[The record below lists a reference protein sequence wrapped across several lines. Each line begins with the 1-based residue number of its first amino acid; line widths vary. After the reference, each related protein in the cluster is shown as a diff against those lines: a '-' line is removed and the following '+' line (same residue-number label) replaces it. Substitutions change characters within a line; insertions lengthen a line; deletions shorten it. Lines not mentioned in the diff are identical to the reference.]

1 MPRIPGPTAVM
12 DVLQQQLEAFAA
24 LPETL
29 ASIERATRGLFVA
42 VLSAQ
47 ETALA
52 LQRVAVR
59 ADRMLTELE
68 EPVAA
73 LAPGLVRLGRVLDD
87 PALDTVP
94 ETLRTVSSQLVP
106 VVATLAETQQRV
118 ARIAAATERLT
129 SVVDEVGHGLG
140 GLPGL
145 GLLSRVRHA
154 GPVAGEDPAASA
166 AEATGAA
173 DRDAQRER
181 ARAARAAER
190 ERERARGRGSAPGDA
205 AAS

>member
-1 MPRIPGPTAVM
+1 MARIPGPTALL

-42 VLSAQ
+42 VMSAQ

-59 ADRMLTELE
+59 ADRMLAELE

-73 LAPGLVRLGRVLDD
+73 LTPGLVRLARVLDD
-87 PALDTVP
+87 PVLDTVP
-94 ETLRTVSSQLVP
+94 ETLSTVTSQVLP
-106 VVATLAETQQRV
+106 VVASLAETQ
-118 ARIAAATERLT
+118 ARIARIASATERLT
-129 SVVDEVGHGLG
+129 SVVDDVGHGLG

-145 GLLSRVRHA
+145 GLLSRVRPP
-154 GPVAGEDPAASA
+154 GPAAGEDPAASA
-166 AEATGAA
+166 SRATGAA
-173 DRDAQRER
+173 ARDAQREQ

-190 ERERARGRGSAPGDA
+190 EQERRRARGAGGSAAP
-205 AAS
+205 